1 MGVEGVWV
9 MAEVRGV
16 LVRPPSLCWGGTVTV
31 MGAVTAGAVRGIGS
45 DTEITTLVG
54 AEGTGLETVGA
65 VIGGNCTIGVVVGP
79 VATWGCGME
88 GSCGVGTTTGSCC
101 GCITPTPD

>member
-1 MGVEGVWV
+1 MGVVGVGV
-9 MAEVRGV
+9 MVEVRGV

-54 AEGTGLETVGA
+54 AEGTGLDTVGA
-65 VIGGNCTIGVVVGP
+65 VIGGSCTIGVVVEP
-79 VATWGCGME
+79 AKILKR
-88 GSCGVGTTTGSCC
+88 SCARCRIQ
-101 GCITPTPD
+101 ITKILDICA